1 MKTLKACGLQPDD
14 DYLTRYDMSV
24 YRGAR
29 EVFIGS
35 DDLGELFSGHKKAFV
50 VSDPFMVENNMTN
63 YITSKL
69 EAAGIEVQVYSEVG
83 SDPSTELVAKGI
95 SVLSDAK
102 PDLIIAFGGGSAIDL
117 CKAMMF
123 FAQKQGLVE
132 DAKFVVVPTTSGTG
146 SEVTDFSV
154 ITDTE
159 KEIKY
164 PLVDRALMPDA
175 AILDCELTKSVPPAF
190 TAATGMD
197 ALTHAMEAIVSTGAT
212 DFSDAM
218 AEKTIKIV
226 RSYLLRCYRNGSD
239 MEARQ
244 AMHNGATM
252 AGVAFNNAGLGINH
266 STAHAIGAHY
276 HIPHGKACA
285 IMMPY
290 VIRFNSKNQ
299 NAAINYARISRLIK
313 MDTAGMSQSVLNLIE
328 TIFKFNKELGIPTT
342 LKEAGVGLEDFKE
355 DLDAMVESAMND
367 TCTKTNPRVC
377 SKEEMRKLFIDA
389 YFGDKIKL
397 RNLY

>member
-1 MKTLKACGLQPDD
+1 
-14 DYLTRYDMSV
+14 MSV
-24 YRGAR
+24 YRGAK
-29 EVFIGS
+29 EVYIGS
-35 DDLGELFSGHKKAFV
+35 DDLGELFAGHKKAFI
-50 VSDPFMVENNMTN
+50 VSDPFMVENNMTS

-69 EAAGIEVQVYSEVG
+69 EARGIETQLYSEVG

-95 SVLSDAK
+95 SVLSEAK

-313 MDTAGMSQSVLNLIE
+313 MDTAGMSQSVLNLID

-342 LKEAGVGLEDFKE
+342 LKEAGVSLEDFKE

-389 YFGDKIKL
+389 YFGDKVKL

>member
-1 MKTLKACGLQPDD
+1 
-14 DYLTRYDMSV
+14 MSV

-29 EVFIGS
+29 EVYIGS
-35 DDLGELFSGHKKAFV
+35 EDLGELFAGHHKAFI
-50 VSDPFMVENNMTN
+50 VSDPFMVQNNMTS
-63 YITSKL
+63 YMTDKL
-69 EAAGIEVQVYSEVG
+69 EARGIEVQVYSEVG

-95 SVLSDAK
+95 AVLSEAK
-102 PDLIIAFGGGSAIDL
+102 PDLIVAFGGGSAIDL

-154 ITDTE
+154 ITDLE

-164 PLVDRALMPDA
+164 PLVDRSLMPDA

-226 RSYLLRCYRNGSD
+226 RSFLLRCYRNGSD

-244 AMHNGATM
+244 VMHNGATM

-266 STAHAIGAHY
+266 STAHAVGAHF

-290 VIRFNSKNQ
+290 VIRCNAKNE
-299 NAAINYARISRLIK
+299 NARLNYARISRLIK
-313 MDTAGMSQSVLNLIE
+313 MDESGINQSVLNLID
-328 TIFKFNKELGIPTT
+328 TIFRFNKELGIPVT
-342 LKEAGVGLEDFKE
+342 LRDAGVGLEDFKE
-355 DLDAMVESAMND
+355 DLDAMVDSAMKD
-367 TCTKTNPRVC
+367 TCTKTNPRVV
-377 SKEEMRKLFIDA
+377 SKEEMRQLFIDA

>member
-1 MKTLKACGLQPDD
+1 
-14 DYLTRYDMSV
+14 MSV

-50 VSDPFMVENNMTN
+50 VSDPFMVENNMTS

-69 EAAGIEVQVYSEVG
+69 EAAGIKTQVYSEVG

-95 SVLSDAK
+95 SVLSEAK

-276 HIPHGKACA
+276 HIPHGKACS

-389 YFGDKIKL
+389 YFGDKVKL

>member
-1 MKTLKACGLQPDD
+1 
-14 DYLTRYDMSV
+14 MSV

-35 DDLGELFSGHKKAFV
+35 DDLGELFSGHKKAFI
-50 VSDPFMVENNMTN
+50 VSDPFMVENHMTN
-63 YITSKL
+63 YLTDKL
-69 EAAGIEVQVYSEVG
+69 EARGIETQLYSDVG
-83 SDPSTELVAKGI
+83 SDPSIELVAKGVSVI
-95 SVLSDAK
+95 SEAK
-102 PDLIIAFGGGSAIDL
+102 PDLIVAFGGGSAIDL

-123 FAQKQGLVE
+123 FAQKQGLVD

-226 RSYLLRCYRNGSD
+226 RSFLLRCYRNGSD

-266 STAHAIGAHY
+266 STAHAIGAHF
-276 HIPHGKACA
+276 HIPHGKSCA

-290 VIRFNSKNQ
+290 VIRFNAKNE
-299 NAAINYARISRLIK
+299 NARLNYARIARLIK
-313 MDTAGMSQSVLNLIE
+313 MDESGINQSVTNLVD
-328 TIFKFNKELGIPTT
+328 TIFRFNKELGIPVTIQ
-342 LKEAGVGLEDFKE
+342 EAGVKLEEFKE
-355 DLDAMVESAMND
+355 DLDAMVNSAYND
-367 TCTKTNPRVC
+367 TCTKTNPRKC
-377 SKEEMRKLFIDA
+377 SKEELRQLFIDA

>member
-1 MKTLKACGLQPDD
+1 
-14 DYLTRYDMSV
+14 MSV

-35 DDLGELFSGHKKAFV
+35 DDLGELFHGHQKAFV
-50 VSDPFMVENNMTN
+50 VSDPFMVENNMTS
-63 YITSKL
+63 YITDKL
-69 EAAGIEVQVYSEVG
+69 EARGIDVQVYSEVG
-83 SDPSTELVAKGI
+83 ADPSIDLVAKGVSVI
-95 SVLSDAK
+95 SEAK
-102 PDLIIAFGGGSAIDL
+102 PDLIIAFGGGAAIDL
-117 CKAMMF
+117 CKAMMY

-226 RSYLLRCYRNGSD
+226 RSFLLRCYRKGD
-239 MEARQ
+239 DLKARQ

-266 STAHAIGAHY
+266 STAHALGAHY

-299 NAAINYARISRLIK
+299 DAAVNYARISRLIR
-313 MDTAGMSQSVLNLIE
+313 MDTVGINQSVLNLID

-342 LKEAGVGLEDFKE
+342 IKDAGVSLEEFKE
-355 DLDAMVESAMND
+355 DLDAMVDSAYND
-367 TCTKTNPRVC
+367 TCTKTNPRKP
-377 SKEEMRKLFIDA
+377 SKEELRQLFIDA
-389 YFGDKIKL
+389 YFGDKVKL
-397 RNLY
+397 RRI

>member
-1 MKTLKACGLQPDD
+1 
-14 DYLTRYDMSV
+14 
-24 YRGAR
+24 
-29 EVFIGS
+29 
-35 DDLGELFSGHKKAFV
+35 
-50 VSDPFMVENNMTN
+50 MVENNMTS

-69 EAAGIEVQVYSEVG
+69 EAAGIKTQVYSEVG

-95 SVLSDAK
+95 SVLSEAK

-252 AGVAFNNAGLGINH
+252 AGVAFNSAGLGINH

-389 YFGDKIKL
+389 YFGDKVKL

>member
-1 MKTLKACGLQPDD
+1 
-14 DYLTRYDMSV
+14 MSV

-50 VSDPFMVENNMTN
+50 VSDPFMVENNMTS

-69 EAAGIEVQVYSEVG
+69 EAAGIKTQVYSEVG

-95 SVLSDAK
+95 SVLSEAK

-299 NAAINYARISRLIK
+299 NAPINYARISRLIK

-389 YFGDKIKL
+389 YFGDKVKL

>member
-1 MKTLKACGLQPDD
+1 
-14 DYLTRYDMSV
+14 MSV

-50 VSDPFMVENNMTN
+50 VSDPFMVENNMTS

-69 EAAGIEVQVYSEVG
+69 EAAGIKTQVYSEVG

-95 SVLSDAK
+95 SVLSEAK

-389 YFGDKIKL
+389 YFGDKVKL

>member
-1 MKTLKACGLQPDD
+1 
-14 DYLTRYDMSV
+14 MSV

-50 VSDPFMVENNMTN
+50 VSDPFMVENNMTS

-69 EAAGIEVQVYSEVG
+69 EAAGIETQVYSEVG

-164 PLVDRALMPDA
+164 PLVDRSLMPDA

-389 YFGDKIKL
+389 YFGDKVKL

>member
-1 MKTLKACGLQPDD
+1 
-14 DYLTRYDMSV
+14 MSI

-29 EVFIGS
+29 EVYIGS
-35 DDLGELFSGHKKAFV
+35 DDLGELFAGHKKAFV
-50 VSDPFMVENNMTN
+50 VSDPFMVENNMTS

-69 EAAGIEVQVYSEVG
+69 EARGIETRVYSEVG

-313 MDTAGMSQSVLNLIE
+313 MDTAGMSQSVLNLID

-342 LKEAGVGLEDFKE
+342 LKEAGVGLEEFKE

-389 YFGDKIKL
+389 YFGDKVKL

>member
-1 MKTLKACGLQPDD
+1 
-14 DYLTRYDMSV
+14 MSI

-29 EVFIGS
+29 EVYIGS
-35 DDLGELFSGHKKAFV
+35 DDLGELFAGHKKAFV
-50 VSDPFMVENNMTN
+50 VSDPFMVENNMTS

-69 EAAGIEVQVYSEVG
+69 EARGIETQVYSEVG

-123 FAQKQGLVE
+123 FAQKQGLVD

-154 ITDTE
+154 LTDTE
-159 KEIKY
+159 REIKY

-313 MDTAGMSQSVLNLIE
+313 MDTAGMTQSVLNLID

-342 LKEAGVGLEDFKE
+342 LKEAGVGLEEFKE

>member
-1 MKTLKACGLQPDD
+1 
-14 DYLTRYDMSV
+14 MSV

-29 EVFIGS
+29 EVYIGS
-35 DDLGELFSGHKKAFV
+35 EDLGELFAGHRKAFI
-50 VSDPFMVENNMTN
+50 VSDPFMVENNMTS
-63 YITSKL
+63 YMTDKL
-69 EAAGIEVQVYSEVG
+69 EARGIDVQVYSEVG

-95 SVLSDAK
+95 SVLSEAK
-102 PDLIIAFGGGSAIDL
+102 PDLIVAFGGGSAIDL

-123 FAQKQGLVE
+123 FAQKQGLVD

-154 ITDTE
+154 ITDLE

-164 PLVDRALMPDA
+164 PLVDRSLMPDA

-226 RSYLLRCYRNGSD
+226 RSYLLRCYRKGDD
-239 MEARQ
+239 MKARQ

-290 VIRFNSKNQ
+290 VIRFNAKNHD
-299 NAAINYARISRLIK
+299 AAINYARISRLIR
-313 MDTAGMSQSVLNLIE
+313 MDTVGINQSVLNLID
-328 TIFKFNKELGIPTT
+328 TIFRFNKELGIPITI
-342 LKEAGVGLEDFKE
+342 KDAGVSVEEFKE

-367 TCTKTNPRVC
+367 TCTKTNPRTC
-377 SKEEMRKLFIDA
+377 SKEELRQLFIDA
-389 YFGDKIKL
+389 YFGDKVKL
-397 RNLY
+397 RKL

>member
-1 MKTLKACGLQPDD
+1 
-14 DYLTRYDMSV
+14 MSI

-29 EVFIGS
+29 EVYIGS
-35 DDLGELFSGHKKAFV
+35 DDLGELFAGHKKAFV
-50 VSDPFMVENNMTN
+50 VSDPFMVENNMTS

-69 EAAGIEVQVYSEVG
+69 EARGIETQVYSEVG

-313 MDTAGMSQSVLNLIE
+313 MDTAGMSQSVLNLID

-342 LKEAGVGLEDFKE
+342 LKEAGVGLEEFKE

>member
-1 MKTLKACGLQPDD
+1 
-14 DYLTRYDMSV
+14 MSV

-50 VSDPFMVENNMTN
+50 VSDAFMVENNMTS

-69 EAAGIEVQVYSEVG
+69 EAAGIKTQVYSEVG

-95 SVLSDAK
+95 SVLSEAK

-290 VIRFNSKNQ
+290 VIRFNAKNQ

-313 MDTAGMSQSVLNLIE
+313 MDTAGMSQSVLNLID

-389 YFGDKIKL
+389 YFGDKVKL

>member
-1 MKTLKACGLQPDD
+1 
-14 DYLTRYDMSV
+14 MSV

-50 VSDPFMVENNMTN
+50 VSDPFMVENNMTS

-69 EAAGIEVQVYSEVG
+69 EAAGIKTQVYSEVG

-95 SVLSDAK
+95 SVLSEAK
-102 PDLIIAFGGGSAIDL
+102 PDLIIAFGGGSAIGL

-389 YFGDKIKL
+389 YFGDKVKL

>member
-1 MKTLKACGLQPDD
+1 
-14 DYLTRYDMSV
+14 MSV

-50 VSDPFMVENNMTN
+50 VSDPFMVENNMTS

-69 EAAGIEVQVYSEVG
+69 EAAGIETQVYSEVG

-164 PLVDRALMPDA
+164 PLVDRSLMPDA

-285 IMMPY
+285 IMMRY

-389 YFGDKIKL
+389 YFGDKVKL

>member
-1 MKTLKACGLQPDD
+1 
-14 DYLTRYDMSV
+14 MSV

-69 EAAGIEVQVYSEVG
+69 EAAGIETQVYSEVG

-146 SEVTDFSV
+146 SEVTNFSV

-164 PLVDRALMPDA
+164 PLVDSSLMPDA

-226 RSYLLRCYRNGSD
+226 RSYLLRCYRNGGD

-313 MDTAGMSQSVLNLIE
+313 MDTAGMSQSVQNLIE

>member
-1 MKTLKACGLQPDD
+1 
-14 DYLTRYDMSV
+14 MSI

-29 EVFIGS
+29 EVYIGS
-35 DDLGELFSGHKKAFV
+35 DDLGELFAGHKKAFV
-50 VSDPFMVENNMTN
+50 VSDPFMVENNMTS

-69 EAAGIEVQVYSEVG
+69 EARGIETQVYSEVG

-123 FAQKQGLVE
+123 FAQKQGLVD

-226 RSYLLRCYRNGSD
+226 RSYLLRCYRNGND

-313 MDTAGMSQSVLNLIE
+313 MDTAGMSQSVLNLID

-342 LKEAGVGLEDFKE
+342 LKEAGVGLEEFKE

>member
-1 MKTLKACGLQPDD
+1 
-14 DYLTRYDMSV
+14 MSV

-50 VSDPFMVENNMTN
+50 VSDPFMVENNMTS

-69 EAAGIEVQVYSEVG
+69 EAAGIKTQVYSEVG

-95 SVLSDAK
+95 SVLSEAK

-389 YFGDKIKL
+389 YFGVAT
-397 RNLY
+397 Y

>member
-1 MKTLKACGLQPDD
+1 
-14 DYLTRYDMSV
+14 MSV

-50 VSDPFMVENNMTN
+50 VSDPFMVENNMTS

-69 EAAGIEVQVYSEVG
+69 EAAGIKTQVYSEVG

-95 SVLSDAK
+95 SVLSEAK

-290 VIRFNSKNQ
+290 VIRFNAKNQ

-313 MDTAGMSQSVLNLIE
+313 MDTAGMSQSVLNLID

-389 YFGDKIKL
+389 YFGDKVKL